1 MALKSATVARGDVTT
16 GFQLID
22 VASLRFDGHIG
33 LGEALTDANA
43 LDKAADEMS
52 HYFDYEYVIVNYDV
66 ENSVHQVQTILEAER
81 LKRRRQIGLSDF
93 VRQLQ
98 EGA

>member
-1 MALKSATVARGDVTT
+1 MA
-16 GFQLID
+16 
-22 VASLRFDGHIG
+22 
-33 LGEALTDANA
+33 
-43 LDKAADEMS
+43 KAADEMS
-52 HYFDYEYVIVNYDV
+52 HYLDYEYVIVNYDV

>member
-1 MALKSATVARGDVTT
+1 MIASRMA
-16 GFQLID
+16 
-22 VASLRFDGHIG
+22 
-33 LGEALTDANA
+33 
-43 LDKAADEMS
+43 KAADEMS
-52 HYFDYEYVIVNYDV
+52 HYLDYEYVIVNYDV

>member
-1 MALKSATVARGDVTT
+1 MA
-16 GFQLID
+16 
-22 VASLRFDGHIG
+22 
-33 LGEALTDANA
+33 
-43 LDKAADEMS
+43 KAADEMS
-52 HYFDYEYVIVNYDV
+52 HYFDYDYVIVNYDI
-66 ENSVHQVQTILEAER
+66 ETSVHQVQTILEAER